1 MPAKKVNTP
10 DKIKNTAR
18 TIFLANGFRE
28 TSMQMIASEVGIS
41 APGLYKHFESKEEI
55 FSALVDPLITA
66 IKEILHM
73 AENEKDTLL
82 AEGKSETVWNKE
94 KTFKEMLDFIYA
106 NFSGMK
112 LLLFCAEGTAYENII
127 DKVADYETQVMLR
140 TLPRLRV
147 QGMDIPEIDAE
158 TISTMMR
165 QQYRTH
171 AEFIR
176 KDYPRERAEQYQ
188 KEVDTFFTAGW
199 RALLRF

>member
-1 MPAKKVNTP
+1 MPAKKGNTP
-10 DKIKNTAR
+10 DKIKNAAR
-18 TIFLANGFRE
+18 TVFLGNGFRE
-28 TSMQMIASEVGIS
+28 ASMQMIAAEVGIS

-55 FSALVDPLITA
+55 FSALVDPLIVE
-66 IKEILHM
+66 IKGILHM
-73 AENEKDTLL
+73 AENEKDTLF
-82 AEGKSETVWNKE
+82 AEGKSEEVWDKE
-94 KTFKEMLDFIYA
+94 KTHQQMLDYVYA
-106 NFSGMK
+106 HFDDMK

-127 DKVADYETQVMLR
+127 DRVADYETEVMLR
-140 TLPRLRV
+140 TLPRLRK
-147 QGMDIPEIDAE
+147 QGMNIPEIDEE

>member
-1 MPAKKVNTP
+1 MPTRKGNTP
-10 DKIKNTAR
+10 EKIKSAAR
-18 TIFLANGFRE
+18 AVFLANGFRE

-73 AENEKDTLL
+73 AENEKDTLF
-82 AEGKSETVWNKE
+82 AEGKSEKVWDKE

-140 TLPRLRV
+140 TLPRLRE

>member
-1 MPAKKVNTP
+1 MPAKKGNTP

-55 FSALVDPLITA
+55 FSALVDPLIIA

-73 AENEKDTLL
+73 AENEKDTLF
-82 AEGKSETVWNKE
+82 AEGKSEKVWDKE

-140 TLPRLRV
+140 TLPRLRE

>member
-1 MPAKKVNTP
+1 MPAKKGNTP

-73 AENEKDTLL
+73 AENEKDTLF
-82 AEGKSETVWNKE
+82 AEGKSEKVWDKE

-106 NFSGMK
+106 NFSSMK

-140 TLPRLRV
+140 TLPRLRE

>member
-1 MPAKKVNTP
+1 MPAKKGNTP

-73 AENEKDTLL
+73 AENEKDTLF
-82 AEGKSETVWNKE
+82 AEGKSEKVWDKE

>member
-1 MPAKKVNTP
+1 MPAKKGNTP

-55 FSALVDPLITA
+55 FSALVDPLIIA

-73 AENEKDTLL
+73 AENEKDTLF
-82 AEGKSETVWNKE
+82 AEGKSEKVWDKE

>member
-1 MPAKKVNTP
+1 
-10 DKIKNTAR
+10 
-18 TIFLANGFRE
+18 
-28 TSMQMIASEVGIS
+28 MQMIASEVGIS

-73 AENEKDTLL
+73 AENEKDTLF
-82 AEGKSETVWNKE
+82 AEGKSEKVWDKE

-140 TLPRLRV
+140 TLPRLRE

>member
-1 MPAKKVNTP
+1 MPAKKGNTP
-10 DKIKNTAR
+10 DKIKNTAK

-55 FSALVDPLITA
+55 FSALVDPLIIA

-73 AENEKDTLL
+73 AENEKDTLF
-82 AEGKSETVWNKE
+82 AEGKSEKVWDKE

>member
-1 MPAKKVNTP
+1 MPARKGNTP
-10 DKIKNTAR
+10 EKIKSAAR
-18 TIFLANGFRE
+18 AVFLANGFRE

-55 FSALVDPLITA
+55 FSALVDPLIIA

-73 AENEKDTLL
+73 AENEKDTLF
-82 AEGKSETVWNKE
+82 AEGKSEKVWDKE

>member
-1 MPAKKVNTP
+1 MPAKKGNTP

-66 IKEILHM
+66 IKDILYM
-73 AENEKDTLL
+73 AENEKDTLF
-82 AEGKSETVWNKE
+82 AEGKSEKVWDKE
-94 KTFKEMLDFIYA
+94 KTFKEMLDYIYA

-140 TLPRLRV
+140 TLPRLRER
-147 QGMDIPEIDAE
+147 GMDIPEIDAE

>member
-1 MPAKKVNTP
+1 MPAKKGNTP
-10 DKIKNTAR
+10 DKIKNTAK

-55 FSALVDPLITA
+55 FSALVDPLIIA

-73 AENEKDTLL
+73 AENEKDTLF
-82 AEGKSETVWNKE
+82 AEGKSEKVWDKE

-140 TLPRLRV
+140 TLPRLRE

>member
-1 MPAKKVNTP
+1 MPAKKGNTP

-82 AEGKSETVWNKE
+82 AEGKSEKVWNKE

-106 NFSGMK
+106 HFDDMK

-127 DKVADYETQVMLR
+127 DRVADYETKVMLR
-140 TLPRLRV
+140 TLPRLRE
-147 QGMDIPEIDAE
+147 QGMAIPEIDAE

-165 QQYRTH
+165 QQYRSY
-171 AEFIR
+171 AELIR
-176 KDYPRERAEQYQ
+176 KDYTKERAEQYQ
-188 KEVDTFFTAGW
+188 KEIDTFFTAGW

>member
-1 MPAKKVNTP
+1 MPAKKGNTP

-55 FSALVDPLITA
+55 FSALVDPLIIA

-73 AENEKDTLL
+73 AENEKDTLF
-82 AEGKSETVWNKE
+82 AEGKSEKVWDKE

-112 LLLFCAEGTAYENII
+112 LLLFCAEGTVYENII

-140 TLPRLRV
+140 TLPRLRE

>member
-1 MPAKKVNTP
+1 MPAKKGNTP
-10 DKIKNTAR
+10 DKIKNIAR
-18 TIFLANGFRE
+18 IIFLAHGFRE
-28 TSMQMIASEVGIS
+28 ASMQMIAAEVGIS

-55 FSALVDPLITA
+55 FSALVDPLIIE
-66 IKEILHM
+66 IKKILHM
-73 AENEKDTLL
+73 AESEKDSLF
-82 AEGKSETVWNKE
+82 AEGKSEEVWDKE
-94 KTFKEMLDFIYA
+94 KTHQQMLDFIYA
-106 NFSGMK
+106 HFDDMK

-127 DKVADYETQVMLR
+127 DRAADYETEVMLR
-140 TLPRLRV
+140 TLPRLRE

>member
-1 MPAKKVNTP
+1 MPAKKGNTP

-55 FSALVDPLITA
+55 FSALVDPLIIA

-73 AENEKDTLL
+73 AENEKDTLF
-82 AEGKSETVWNKE
+82 AEGKSEKVWDKE

-147 QGMDIPEIDAE
+147 QGVDIPEIDAE

>member
-1 MPAKKVNTP
+1 MPAKKGNTP

-73 AENEKDTLL
+73 AENEKDTLF
-82 AEGKSETVWNKE
+82 AEGKSEKVWDKE
-94 KTFKEMLDFIYA
+94 KTFKEMLDYIYA

-140 TLPRLRV
+140 TLPRLRE

>member
-1 MPAKKVNTP
+1 MPAKKGNTP

-41 APGLYKHFESKEEI
+41 APGLYKQFESKEEI

-73 AENEKDTLL
+73 AENEKDTLF
-82 AEGKSETVWNKE
+82 AEGKSEKVWDKE

-140 TLPRLRV
+140 TLPRLRE

>member
-73 AENEKDTLL
+73 AENEKDTLF
-82 AEGKSETVWNKE
+82 AEGKSEKVWDKE

-140 TLPRLRV
+140 TLPRLRE

>member
-1 MPAKKVNTP
+1 MPAKKGNTP
-10 DKIKNTAR
+10 DKIKNTAK

-73 AENEKDTLL
+73 AENEKDTLF
-82 AEGKSETVWNKE
+82 AEGKSEKVWDKE

>member
-1 MPAKKVNTP
+1 MPAKKGNTP

-73 AENEKDTLL
+73 AENEKDTLF
-82 AEGKSETVWNKE
+82 AEGKSEKVWDKE

-140 TLPRLRV
+140 TLPRLRE

-165 QQYRTH
+165 QQYRSY

-176 KDYPRERAEQYQ
+176 KDYTKERAEQYQ

>member
-1 MPAKKVNTP
+1 MPAKKGNTP

-55 FSALVDPLITA
+55 FSALVDPLIIA

-73 AENEKDTLL
+73 AENEKDTLF
-82 AEGKSETVWNKE
+82 AEGESEKVWDKE

-140 TLPRLRV
+140 TLPRLRE

>member
-1 MPAKKVNTP
+1 MPAKKGNTP

-73 AENEKDTLL
+73 AENEKDTLF
-82 AEGKSETVWNKE
+82 AEGKSEKVWDKE

-140 TLPRLRV
+140 TLPRLRE

-165 QQYRTH
+165 QQYSTH

>member
-1 MPAKKVNTP
+1 MPAKKGNTP

-66 IKEILHM
+66 IKDILYM
-73 AENEKDTLL
+73 AENEKDTLF
-82 AEGKSETVWNKE
+82 AEGKSEKVWDKE

-140 TLPRLRV
+140 TLPRLRER
-147 QGMDIPEIDAE
+147 GMDIPEIDAE

>member
-1 MPAKKVNTP
+1 MPAKKGNTP

-73 AENEKDTLL
+73 AENEKDTLF
-82 AEGKSETVWNKE
+82 AEGKSEKVWDKE

-140 TLPRLRV
+140 TLPRLRE

-165 QQYRTH
+165 QQYRMH

>member
-1 MPAKKVNTP
+1 MPAKKGNTP

-73 AENEKDTLL
+73 AENEKDTLF
-82 AEGKSETVWNKE
+82 AEGKSEKVWDKE
-94 KTFKEMLDFIYA
+94 KTFMEMLDFIYA

-140 TLPRLRV
+140 TLPRLRE

>member
-1 MPAKKVNTP
+1 MPAKKGNTP

-73 AENEKDTLL
+73 AENEKDTLF
-82 AEGKSETVWNKE
+82 AEGKSEKVWDKE

-140 TLPRLRV
+140 TLPRLRE

>member
-82 AEGKSETVWNKE
+82 AEGKSE
-94 KTFKEMLDFIYA
+94 
-106 NFSGMK
+106 
-112 LLLFCAEGTAYENII
+112 
-127 DKVADYETQVMLR
+127 
-140 TLPRLRV
+140 
-147 QGMDIPEIDAE
+147 
-158 TISTMMR
+158 
-165 QQYRTH
+165 
-171 AEFIR
+171 
-176 KDYPRERAEQYQ
+176 
-188 KEVDTFFTAGW
+188 
-199 RALLRF
+199 

>member
-1 MPAKKVNTP
+1 MPAKKGNTP

-66 IKEILHM
+66 IKGILHM
-73 AENEKDTLL
+73 AESEKDTLF
-82 AEGKSETVWNKE
+82 AEGKSEKVWDKE

-140 TLPRLRV
+140 TLPRLRE

>member
-1 MPAKKVNTP
+1 MPARKGDTP
-10 DKIKNTAR
+10 NKILAVVR
-18 TIFLANGFRE
+18 TVFLAHGFRE
-28 TSMQMIASEVGIS
+28 ASMQMIAAEVGIS

-55 FSALVDPLITA
+55 FSALVDPLIIE
-66 IKEILHM
+66 IKKILHM
-73 AENEKDTLL
+73 AESEKDSLF
-82 AEGKSETVWNKE
+82 AEGKSEEVWDKE
-94 KTFKEMLDFIYA
+94 KTHLQMLDFIYA
-106 NFSGMK
+106 HFDDMK
-112 LLLFCAEGTAYENII
+112 LLLFCAEGRAYENII
-127 DKVADYETQVMLR
+127 DRAADYETEVMLR
-140 TLPRLRV
+140 TLPRLRE

>member
-1 MPAKKVNTP
+1 MPAKKGNTP

-73 AENEKDTLL
+73 AENEKDTLF
-82 AEGKSETVWNKE
+82 AEGKSEKFWDKE
-94 KTFKEMLDFIYA
+94 KTFKDMFDFIYA

>member
-1 MPAKKVNTP
+1 MPAKKGNTP

-41 APGLYKHFESKEEI
+41 APGLSKHFESKEEI

-73 AENEKDTLL
+73 AENEKDTLF
-82 AEGKSETVWNKE
+82 AEGKSEKVWDKE

-140 TLPRLRV
+140 TLPRLRE

>member
-1 MPAKKVNTP
+1 MPAKKGNTP

-41 APGLYKHFESKEEI
+41 APGLYKYFESKEEI

-73 AENEKDTLL
+73 AENEKDTLF
-82 AEGKSETVWNKE
+82 AEGKSEKVWDKE

-140 TLPRLRV
+140 TLPRLRE